1 MEVHNMKANAEKL
14 VNEMNELM
22 NMVVKRVVNVETIT
36 ASSEEDR
43 AALTLMIKMFDSSGK
58 LLIEEAERLDEI
70 NDKLDKVLKKLGT
83 K

>member
-1 MEVHNMKANAEKL
+1 MKANAEKL

-43 AALTLMIKMFDSSGK
+43 ATLTLMMKMFDSSGK

-70 NDKLDKVLKKLGT
+70 NDKLDKVLKKLET

>member
-1 MEVHNMKANAEKL
+1 MKANAEKL

-43 AALTLMIKMFDSSGK
+43 AALTLMMKMFDSSGK

>member
-1 MEVHNMKANAEKL
+1 MKANAEKL

-43 AALTLMIKMFDSSGK
+43 AALTLMMKMFDSSGK

-70 NDKLDKVLKKLGT
+70 NDKLDKVLKKLET